1 MKDFYMPNWVVCIY
15 NNKWQKNDND
25 LKILIISYT
34 VCIEHKYYLATQDV
48 QGHISSKL
56 SSSVEV
62 KAYHLAQCSSDITA
76 AHPAPVLFDQS

>member
-1 MKDFYMPNWVVCIY
+1 MTMIEDATLCLYIA
-15 NNKWQKNDND
+15 D
-25 LKILIISYT
+25 KILIITYT
-34 VCIEHKYYLATQDV
+34 LCIEHKYYLATQDV

-76 AHPAPVLFDQS
+76 THPAPVLFDQS